1 MTFNKTLILITVLL
15 TFLLSGCSQ
24 TEEPKPTA
32 NTNKP
37 ANATNSAVT
46 ETNAPP
52 PFNGTTKQPEAPT
65 TNNAPTLT
73 PVVMAFYEALKKKD
87 EAALKRVF
95 SQKSLK
101 MMEADMKTDEV
112 TSLVEFITNTEMI
125 PDRPFEVRNEQIQG
139 DTAVAEIRGG
149 SYPNGIRRIF
159 VKENGEWK
167 MTNDSP
173 ELKSA
178 GK

>member
-1 MTFNKTLILITVLL
+1 MTFNKTLILTTVLL
-15 TFLLSGCSQ
+15 TILLAGCSQ
-24 TEEPKPTA
+24 TEEPKTA
-32 NTNKP
+32 
-37 ANATNSAVT
+37 ANANKITVNAANSAAA
-46 ETNAPP
+46 ETNVPA
-52 PFNGTTKQPEAPT
+52 FNTTKQPEAPT

-87 EAALKRVF
+87 EAALRKVY
-95 SQKSLK
+95 SQKTLK
-101 MMEADMKTDEV
+101 TMEADMKTDEIN
-112 TSLVEFITNTEMI
+112 SFYEFITFSEQV

-173 ELKSA
+173 EFKPA

>member
-1 MTFNKTLILITVLL
+1 MTSNKTLILITILFL
-15 TFLLSGCSQ
+15 FLLKSCST
-24 TEEPKPTA
+24 TETPKNAVNSNA
-32 NTNKP
+32 NTNA
-37 ANATNSAVT
+37 ANSVST
-46 ETNAPP
+46 EPNTANPL
-52 PFNGTTKQPEAPT
+52 NTTKKPEAAT

-73 PVVMAFYEALKKKD
+73 PVVMAYYQALKTKND
-87 EAALKRVF
+87 AALRKVF
-95 SQKSLK
+95 SQATLK
-101 MMEADMKTDEV
+101 TMEADMKTDEI
-112 TSLVEFITNTEMI
+112 TSLAEFITATEQV

-173 ELKSA
+173 EFQPA

>member
-1 MTFNKTLILITVLL
+1 MTSNKTLILITVLL
-15 TFLLSGCSQ
+15 TLLLTGCSQ
-24 TEEPKPTA
+24 TEEPKTA
-32 NTNKP
+32 ANANKP
-37 ANATNSAVT
+37 ANATNSAVV

-52 PFNGTTKQPEAPT
+52 ELKTTKQPEAPT

-87 EAALKRVF
+87 EAALRKVY
-95 SQKSLK
+95 SQKTLK
-101 MMEADMKTDEV
+101 TIEADMKTDEIS
-112 TSLVEFITNTEMI
+112 SLYEFITATEI
-125 PDRPFEVRNEQIQG
+125 VPDRPFEVRNEQIQG

-173 ELKSA
+173 EFKPA